1 MSETESLPATIQSAP
16 AIDERSGIK
25 CPHCGQAFSNA
36 GINIAIFLYGI
47 FFLVGKESGYFGI
60 TCPRCLN
67 TISHRNKK
75 EAILALKQVLT
86 GMVDF
91 GGSVFDPKL
100 RYYSSLNGSP
110 KDIPLIGAFEIPYIN
125 HELGGNEP
133 PTFSEIIMAYLED
146 NPDLEKGFLC
156 SYVPDGNEPS
166 GTICHAWWIHEAD
179 VEKLIQIENIKG
191 IKIFP
196 RYYHH
201 CELLEDVD
209 RFCWKYGY
217 TNIYLENI
225 KNRIA
230 RNREKLEQELIL
242 QGVDLKDAI
251 EATPGMIDPS
261 MIESIQSDTQKHNAS
276 EILTVSGDFLKILIA
291 DPEPWGSEGL
301 IGTLCKGFWKTKNP
315 FTTIALPISL
325 SQFSPHPF
333 QEAAESLWCHQ
344 AKSDILP
351 EFTKPY
357 IQTYLLQNYA
367 SFIREYI
374 EIIQNRQF
382 CYADLWTLKSK
393 YLKELHVLVQEEIKI
408 QNKNLFYRQNGFW
421 VVSYDGNESLVQNL
435 DGFAYIQFLLQY
447 KGKKFEYVEIEKLL
461 NGEVAKEDG
470 KDEEVHVDSKIMDQ
484 GFSLSLTRQDMITK
498 EQLDQALQEKK
509 KVLEK
514 MQAAEDIGNEDLYS
528 ELNSYLEKINL
539 FLKEST
545 YTVKKGKKEEIRIK
559 RFKNSSVYKIKKD
572 NVDRVLKYA
581 LSSLEEHNDAAY
593 KHLRDSIK
601 SKRGE
606 IWYEPAVDADWYTG

>member
-1 MSETESLPATIQSAP
+1 
-16 AIDERSGIK
+16 
-25 CPHCGQAFSNA
+25 
-36 GINIAIFLYGI
+36 
-47 FFLVGKESGYFGI
+47 
-60 TCPRCLN
+60 
-67 TISHRNKK
+67 
-75 EAILALKQVLT
+75 
-86 GMVDF
+86 
-91 GGSVFDPKL
+91 
-100 RYYSSLNGSP
+100 
-110 KDIPLIGAFEIPYIN
+110 
-125 HELGGNEP
+125 
-133 PTFSEIIMAYLED
+133 
-146 NPDLEKGFLC
+146 
-156 SYVPDGNEPS
+156 
-166 GTICHAWWIHEAD
+166 
-179 VEKLIQIENIKG
+179 
-191 IKIFP
+191 
-196 RYYHH
+196 
-201 CELLEDVD
+201 
-209 RFCWKYGY
+209 
-217 TNIYLENI
+217 
-225 KNRIA
+225 
-230 RNREKLEQELIL
+230 
-242 QGVDLKDAI
+242 
-251 EATPGMIDPS
+251 
-261 MIESIQSDTQKHNAS
+261 MIESIQSETQKHNAS
-276 EILTVSGDFLKILIA
+276 EILSVSGDFLKILLA
-291 DPEPWGSEGL
+291 DPDPWGSEGS

-333 QEAAESLWCHQ
+333 KEAAESLWCQQ
-344 AKSDILP
+344 AKSDIFP

-367 SFIREYI
+367 SFIREYL

-393 YLKELHVLVQEEIKI
+393 YLKELHVLVQEETKI

-421 VVSYDGNESLVQNL
+421 VVSYDEKESLVQNL
-435 DGFAYIQFLLQY
+435 DGMAYIQFLLQY
-447 KGKKFEYVEIEKLL
+447 KGKKFTYVEIEKLL

-470 KDEEVHVDSKIMDQ
+470 KDEEVHVESKIMDQ

-509 KVLEK
+509 KVSEK

-559 RFKNSSVYKIKKD
+559 RFRSSSVYKVKKD

-606 IWYEPAVDADWYTG
+606 IWYEPTVDADWYTG